1 MRNVTSL
8 VQRIHA
14 ALLCCLRVKQH
25 PDEIYKDNQAP
36 ATPNLPRTPRPLKW
50 VWAAGLT
57 GTVVAELAANST
69 GPFAELL
76 RGFLQ
81 SAGAPVG
88 ERGPGGAA
96 GVECECDCRGA
107 QIGGPAVEA
116 GAGGGPPADQSIP
129 RPAPRP

>member
-1 MRNVTSL
+1 MSPLRSL
-8 VQRIHA
+8 AH
-14 ALLCCLRVKQH
+14 CLRCAA
-25 PDEIYKDNQAP
+25 EALRLSAP
-36 ATPNLPRTPRPLKW
+36 GNDPASPGQPPGPPALPSTPRPLKW
-50 VWAAGLT
+50 LWAAGVT
-57 GTVVAELAANST
+57 GAVVAELAATST

-81 SAGAPVG
+81 SAGAPVR
-88 ERGPGGAA
+88 ESGPGGAA
-96 GVECECDCRGA
+96 GMECECDCRGA